1 MPTVSEIKRSAEK
14 NKDRATKNPEN
25 GNTTSDNAANDC
37 RLLPINTKPDISQA
51 IVEAV
56 V

>member
-1 MPTVSEIKRSAEK
+1 MPMVSEIKRSAEN
-14 NKDRATKNPEN
+14 NKDRDTKIPEN
-25 GNTTSDNAANDC
+25 GNTIRDNAASDC